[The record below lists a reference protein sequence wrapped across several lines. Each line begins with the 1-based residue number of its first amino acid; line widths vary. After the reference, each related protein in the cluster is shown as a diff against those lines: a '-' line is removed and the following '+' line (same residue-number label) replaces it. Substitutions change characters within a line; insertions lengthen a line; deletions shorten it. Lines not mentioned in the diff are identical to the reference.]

1 MLEILDRIGDRF
13 ATAYLT
19 LFSILL
25 LIAAGWAI
33 WNWGPLVLGLV
44 QVMLHLAMN

>member
-25 LIAAGWAI
+25 LIAVGWAI
-33 WNWGPLVLGLV
+33 WTWGPLVLGVV
-44 QVMLHLAMN
+44 QVMLHFAIN